1 MSQILRFSLDEMLL
15 GHTPGRS
22 LPGPAS
28 KLELQMQA
36 ITRLP
41 KAKQR
46 FVSDMLET
54 VLAQQRSS

>member
-1 MSQILRFSLDEMLL
+1 MVL
-15 GHTPGRS
+15 GHTPSRS
-22 LPGPAS
+22 RPGPAS

-54 VLAQQRSS
+54 VLTQQRSE